1 MKTSVK
7 QITLAVLPLVAL
19 LLTTPSLALAKKHKH
34 CHRGDYYSRYDDD
47 YYRYDQNRYDDRYD
61 NRYNNDYYRRP
72 SPSPSQYDT
81 PYYGGSYGGS
91 YGNPYSYPSSS
102 GTFPWW
108 ELLFPRY

>member
-1 MKTSVK
+1 MNTSFKKTA
-7 QITLAVLPLVAL
+7 LAILPLVAL

-34 CHRGDYYSRYDDD
+34 CHRDDYYSRYDDSS
-47 YYRYDQNRYDDRYD
+47 YRYDQNRYYDRYD
-61 NRYNNDYYRRP
+61 DRYNNDYYRRP
-72 SPSPSQYDT
+72 SPYPSQYDT

-91 YGNPYSYPSSS
+91 YGNPSSYPSSQ